1 MSFRAVFPRCLRLL
15 GAAGVLMASH
25 AYAADSSVLMSP
37 SWAGQFCQAWN
48 QNTGLTQGLAGEWLH
63 DDKGRGYK
71 IVQMYRDD
79 CGAASRVELKIVPQD
94 GQAHCAYGGA
104 PKFPADFAVDFM
116 MHASTAN
123 WEAMGHGDPGPMW
136 AMMSGKLQFQGP
148 RLVAMRSIKPF
159 TSFLLMI
166 DKVQASS
173 ATCPAAAKT
182 AS

>member
-1 MSFRAVFPRCLRLL
+1 MSFRALFPRCLRLL
-15 GAAGVLMASH
+15 GAASLLAASQAH
-25 AYAADSSVLMSP
+25 AADPAVLMSD

-48 QNTGLTQGLAGEWLH
+48 HNPGLTQGLAGEWLH

-79 CGAASRVELKIVPQD
+79 CGAASRVELKIVPE
-94 GQAHCAYGGA
+94 GGKAECVYGGA
-104 PKFPADFAVDFM
+104 PKLAPDFGVDFL
-116 MHASTAN
+116 MHATTAN

-148 RLVAMRSIKPF
+148 RLVAMRAIKPF
-159 TSFLLMI
+159 SSFLLML
-166 DKVQASS
+166 DKVPGSTG
-173 ATCPAAAKT
+173 TCPASAK